1 MVSTQLIQVAV
12 FLAAAAIAAPVGRF
26 FRMGAVLG
34 YLAAGVVIGPY
45 ILGPLYQLNNVE
57 SIMHFGEFGVVLLLF
72 VIGLE
77 LRPIRLWAMRSAIFG
92 LGSAQ
97 LVATSLVLAAI
108 GLTLGLGLGQALF
121 IGLAL
126 SLSSTAFAL
135 QILEEKGEINT
146 RHGRLAFSVLL
157 FQDLAAIPLIA
168 LVPLFAAGGS
178 EQPAMD
184 LRAGV
189 LAIFT
194 IIGVIVAGR
203 FLLSRLYRIIAATG
217 VREAM
222 TASALLTVVGVAL
235 VMEAAGLSAAL
246 GSFIAG
252 ALLADSEYRHQIEA
266 DIAPFEG
273 LLLAVFFI
281 AIGMSIDLSVVVAE
295 PLQLIAIV
303 ICLVAVK
310 AAILY
315 VLGRWWGLKS
325 EPARRLGLVISQGG
339 EFAFVLFAAGVGA
352 HVIGQHLA
360 NLLVLAVT
368 LSMAATPLLLLID
381 ETIFRALEPE
391 KPEYEVPPEGDQHVI
406 VAGFGRFGQ
415 IVARV
420 LRARRIPF
428 TALDSNVEQ
437 VDFVKR
443 FGSRI
448 YYGDAGRLDILR
460 AAGADKARALVLAID
475 NVDASLR
482 VAEMVRKHFP
492 DLPVYARARD
502 RTHVHKLMD
511 LGIGIIERETFLSA
525 LELTRRLLRGLGLSE
540 PEAKRLLATFKR
552 QDEKRLY
559 DDYKYYTD
567 LEKVRANARTAAV
580 ELEELFARDVEE
592 LQLPEEETA
601 LIGAERRDG
610 RRSAGSPR
618 KDA

>member
-1 MVSTQLIQVAV
+1 
-12 FLAAAAIAAPVGRF
+12 
-26 FRMGAVLG
+26 
-34 YLAAGVVIGPY
+34 
-45 ILGPLYQLNNVE
+45 
-57 SIMHFGEFGVVLLLF
+57 
-72 VIGLE
+72 
-77 LRPIRLWAMRSAIFG
+77 
-92 LGSAQ
+92 
-97 LVATSLVLAAI
+97 
-108 GLTLGLGLGQALF
+108 
-121 IGLAL
+121 
-126 SLSSTAFAL
+126 
-135 QILEEKGEINT
+135 
-146 RHGRLAFSVLL
+146 
-157 FQDLAAIPLIA
+157 
-168 LVPLFAAGGS
+168 
-178 EQPAMD
+178 
-184 LRAGV
+184 
-189 LAIFT
+189 
-194 IIGVIVAGR
+194 
-203 FLLSRLYRIIAATG
+203 
-217 VREAM
+217 
-222 TASALLTVVGVAL
+222 
-235 VMEAAGLSAAL
+235 LSAAL

-281 AIGMSIDLSVVVAE
+281 AIGMSIDLGIVVAE
-295 PLQLIAIV
+295 PLKLIAIV
-303 ICLVAVK
+303 IGLVAIK
-310 AAILY
+310 AVILY
-315 VLGRWWGLKS
+315 ALGRWWGLKS
-325 EPARRLGLVISQGG
+325 EAARRLGLAISQGG

-360 NLLVLAVT
+360 DLLVLAVT
-368 LSMAATPLLLLID
+368 LSMAATPLLLLTD

-391 KPEYEVPPEGDQHVI
+391 KPEYEVPPEGDQHII

-460 AAGADKARALVLAID
+460 AAGADKARAFVLAID
-475 NVDASLR
+475 DVDASLR

-502 RTHVHKLMD
+502 RIHVHKLMD
-511 LGIGIIERETFLSA
+511 LGVEIIERETFLSA
-525 LELTRRLLRGLGLSE
+525 LELTHRLLRGFGLSE

-567 LEKVRANARTAAV
+567 LEKVRANAKTAAV

-592 LQLPEEETA
+592 LKLPEEEPA
-601 LIGAERRDG
+601 LVGAERRDG

-618 KDA
+618 KDG